1 MMKRIAEETIVKE
14 KHRHL
19 NQRIAISE
27 LKIVTEGFITIVS
40 WAAQFI
46 CICLAEEAPMSQEI
60 IIVNLTIAYFIVIAI
75 VVLITLMVIVIIQYL
90 SHC

>member
-1 MMKRIAEETIVKE
+1 
-14 KHRHL
+14 
-19 NQRIAISE
+19 
-27 LKIVTEGFITIVS
+27 
-40 WAAQFI
+40 
-46 CICLAEEAPMSQEI
+46 MSQEI